1 MKNIIY
7 ASDVTE
13 YESGYGQRPDGY
25 LLALDLEKYE
35 LGLNKVN
42 GGSYECYSRAGEKK
56 LIKVKDEMY
65 EKIKINGYVWTDE
78 PKSSWY
84 IEG

>member
-1 MKNIIY
+1 MINTIY

-25 LLALDLEKYE
+25 LLAIDNAKYE
-35 LGLNKVN
+35 EGLKTVN
-42 GGSYECYSRAGEKK
+42 DGPFECYSRAGSKK
-56 LIKVKDEMY
+56 LVRIKDEMY
-65 EKIKINGYVWTDE
+65 EKVKINGYLWTNE
-78 PKSSWY
+78 PKVNWY